1 MPAKARLLAHID
13 NAAGVVTPVWPL
25 RSFIATN
32 PLAGFESLPF
42 PRAVAEGKR
51 RFRGRGYPSRT
62 MGQQALRWGEIDL
75 VVLKAAL
82 ARHNREDL
90 YEAMV
95 KGPVVAE
102 TPVPSPASALN
113 RLSIKWLTAFLD
125 EGQSAWPMPGRE
137 QGFYRAWKA
146 LAVHDGELPD
156 AGRLRELPD
165 DTMDALVQLLRDV
178 PESELEELLAG
189 HLAALPGWA
198 GFIRWRAN
206 QDHYVWQQAHPISL
220 GEYLAVRLAIN
231 WLLGEPQSVP
241 AATDAEVDSEGL
253 IWLEAL
259 EESYRGK
266 LIGELRWGFGQ
277 PQPAVPRAEAQLV
290 FCIDVRSEVLRRHL
304 ERSGPFQTLGFAG
317 FFGIPVAFRGFTAEQ
332 DIASC
337 PVLLSPKYTIGEQV
351 AAGHEHAAHAH
362 RQGHQHLTGLRGLL
376 YALKSNIAAPFAYV
390 ETAGSLFGVVMAGR
404 TLFPEGFQSS
414 LRRLRDWLVPQA
426 PLEPTIHLCGGEHG
440 EEDIL
445 GVSLEEQIFFAEAG
459 LRVMGLTENFAPL
472 VVLCGHGGETVNN
485 PYAAGLDCGACG
497 GNPGGPNAR
506 IMAAIYNDSEV
517 RAGLAERGIVI
528 PDDTRFAAGEHNTTT
543 DEVRIYQPEKLRQ
556 HNPLLF
562 DRLQAGLAQARRG
575 ATAER
580 SQRLPN
586 SATPDSVFGTR
597 ERAADWAQVRPE
609 WGLARNAAFIVGP
622 RDLTRELD
630 LQGRTFLHSYD
641 WRSDPEGKALE
652 IILTAPMVVAEW
664 INTQYYFST
673 VDNGMYGSGSKVTH
687 NVVGKLGVMQGNA
700 SDLMSGLPLQSL
712 MSADGELYHQP
723 LRLMTVVQA
732 PLDRV
737 AAVIERNDI
746 LQTLFN
752 HGWVA
757 LTVIDPDDGR
767 FLRYQPGLQWLDTAE
782 QTPTPVPAE
791 AATLVESV

>member
-25 RSFIATN
+25 RSFIAAN

-42 PRAVAEGKR
+42 PQAVAEGKR
-51 RFRGRGYPSRT
+51 RFRAHGYPSRA
-62 MGQQALRWGEIDL
+62 MGQQALRRGEIDME
-75 VVLKAAL
+75 VLKTTL

-90 YEAMV
+90 LEAMV
-95 KGPVVAE
+95 NG
-102 TPVPSPASALN
+102 PASAGTPTASADTALN
-113 RLSIKWLTAFLD
+113 RLTIKWLTAFLD
-125 EGQSAWPMPGRE
+125 EGQAAWPMPGRE

-146 LAVHDGELPD
+146 LAAHDGELPD
-156 AGRLRELPD
+156 AGKLRELPD
-165 DTMDALVQLLRDV
+165 DAMDALMQLLWTV
-178 PESELEELLAG
+178 PESEHEALLAG

-198 GFIRWRAN
+198 GFIRWRAS
-206 QDHYVWQQAHPISL
+206 QYQYAWQQAHPISL

-231 WLLGEPQSVP
+231 WLLGESQSASAP
-241 AATDAEVDSEGL
+241 TDAGVEQEGL
-253 IWLEAL
+253 IWLEAW
-259 EESYRGK
+259 EESYRSK
-266 LIGELRWGFGQ
+266 LTGELRRGFAQ
-277 PQPAVPRAEAQLV
+277 PRPAVPRAEAQLV
-290 FCIDVRSEVLRRHL
+290 FCIDVRSEVIRRHL
-304 ERSGPFQTLGFAG
+304 ERSGAFQTLGFAG

-362 RQGHQHLTGLRGLL
+362 RQGHRHLTGLRGLL
-376 YALKSNIAAPFAYV
+376 YALKANIAAPFAYV
-390 ETAGSLFGVVMAGR
+390 ETAGSLFGLVMTGR
-404 TLFPEGFQSS
+404 TLFPHGFQAS
-414 LRRLRDWLVPQA
+414 LRRLRHWLVPEA
-426 PLEPTIHLCGGEHG
+426 PLEPTIHLCGGGHG
-440 EEDIL
+440 EEDVL

-459 LRVMGLTENFAPL
+459 LRVMGLTDNFAPL
-472 VVLCGHGGETVNN
+472 VVLCGHGGETLNN

-506 IMAAIYNDSEV
+506 IMAAIYNDPQV

-543 DEVRIYQPEKLRQ
+543 DEVRIYQPERLRQ

-562 DRLQAGLAQARRG
+562 DRMQAGLEKARQG

-586 SATPDSVFGTR
+586 GARSDSVLGTS

-622 RDLTRELD
+622 RDLTRDLD

-673 VDNGMYGSGSKVTH
+673 VDNGMYGSGSKITH

-732 PLDRV
+732 PVDRV
-737 AAVIERNDI
+737 MAVIQRNDI
-746 LQTLFN
+746 LQTLFDN
-752 HGWVA
+752 GWVA
-757 LTVIDPDDGR
+757 LTVIDPDDER
-767 FLRYQPGLQWLDTAE
+767 FLRYCAGGDWLDTADAPAAPA
-782 QTPTPVPAE
+782 PTE
-791 AATLVESV
+791 AATPVESL